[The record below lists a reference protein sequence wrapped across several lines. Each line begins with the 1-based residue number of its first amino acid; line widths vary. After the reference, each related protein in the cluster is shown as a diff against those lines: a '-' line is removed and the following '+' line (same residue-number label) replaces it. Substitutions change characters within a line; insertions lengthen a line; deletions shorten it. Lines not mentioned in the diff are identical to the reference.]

1 MSRVQRILVIEDAPD
16 LADGLRANLEVEG
29 YDVTVAHTGEEGLAA
44 AQRIRP
50 DLVLLD
56 VMLPGIDGY
65 QVLARL
71 RQVPLDTPVLIL
83 TARGEEVD
91 KVRGFRTGADDYV
104 TKPFGVLE
112 LLLRIK
118 ALLRRSPGREA
129 RDESGASP
137 APSRVIRAH
146 GLEIDPEDR
155 IVRRSG
161 TEIPLTPKAFDLL
174 VALIHKQGR
183 VASRQELLHHVWGYA
198 DSVTTRTVD
207 AHIAELRR
215 KLETDPAEPELIVT
229 VWKVGYRF
237 RPNHHRVHS

>member
-1 MSRVQRILVIEDAPD
+1 MTRILVIEDAPD

-29 YDVTVAHTGEEGLAA
+29 YDVTVALTGEEGIEAA
-44 AQRIRP
+44 RCSRP

-56 VMLPGIDGY
+56 VMLPGIDGS

-71 RQVPLDTPVLIL
+71 RQAAVDAPVLIL

-118 ALLRRSPGREA
+118 ALLRRGQA
-129 RDESGASP
+129 RDATSARK
-137 APSRVIRAH
+137 ARVVRVDDI
-146 GLEIDPEDR
+146 EIDADDR
-155 IVRRSG
+155 VVRRAG
-161 TEIPLTPKAFDLL
+161 TEIPLTPKSFDLL
-174 VALIHKQGR
+174 VALLEKQGR

-207 AHIAELRR
+207 AHVAELRR
-215 KLETDPAEPELIVT
+215 KLEKDPAEPRLILT
-229 VWKVGYRF
+229 VWKVGYRLRVDS
-237 RPNHHRVHS
+237 RPLHS

>member
-1 MSRVQRILVIEDAPD
+1 MKRILVIEDAPD

-29 YDVTVAHTGEEGLAA
+29 YDVTVAHTGEEGLVAA
-44 AQRIRP
+44 RRSTP

-71 RQVPLDTPVLIL
+71 RQASIDTPVLIL

-118 ALLRRSPGREA
+118 ALLRRSPGRDVA
-129 RDESGASP
+129 ASHSP
-137 APSRVIRAH
+137 RTIRVDDI
-146 GLEIDPEDR
+146 EIDPDDR
-155 IVRRSG
+155 VVRRAG
-161 TEIPLTPKAFDLL
+161 AEIPLTPKAFDLL
-174 VALIHKQGR
+174 VALIEKQGR

-207 AHIAELRR
+207 AHVAELRR
-215 KLETDPAEPELIVT
+215 KLEADPAEPRLILT
-229 VWKVGYRF
+229 VWKVGYRL
-237 RPNHHRVHS
+237 RAESRSLHT

>member
-1 MSRVQRILVIEDAPD
+1 MKRILIVEDAPD
-16 LADGLRANLEVEG
+16 LADGLKANLEVEG
-29 YDVTVAHTGEEGLAA
+29 YDVTVAHTGEDGIVAA
-44 AQRIRP
+44 HRIKP

-71 RQVPLDTPVLIL
+71 RHAGFETPVLML

-91 KVRGFRTGADDYV
+91 KVRGFRSGADDYV

-118 ALLRRSPGREA
+118 ALLRRGEPRDAVREPP
-129 RDESGASP
+129 R
-137 APSRVIRAH
+137 RA
-146 GLEIDPEDR
+146 LTFDDVEIDIDDR
-155 IVRRSG
+155 IVRRDG
-161 TEIPLTPKAFDLL
+161 AEIPLTPKGFDLL
-174 VALIHKQGR
+174 VALIEKQGR

-215 KLETDPAEPELIVT
+215 KLESDPADPQLILT
-229 VWKVGYRF
+229 VWKVGYRL
-237 RPNHHRVHS
+237 RSSVRGVHK

>member
-1 MSRVQRILVIEDAPD
+1 MKRILVIEDAPD

-29 YDVTVAHTGEEGLAA
+29 YDVTVAHTGEDGIAA
-44 AQRIRP
+44 AHRTNP

-65 QVLARL
+65 QVLAKL
-71 RQVPLDTPVLIL
+71 RQASFDTPVLIL

-118 ALLRRSPGREA
+118 ALLRRGSGREA
-129 RDESGASP
+129 GTPQRP
-137 APSRVIRAH
+137 ARVLKIDDI
-146 GLEIDPEDR
+146 EIDADDR
-155 IVRRSG
+155 VVRRQG
-161 TEIPLTPKAFDLL
+161 AEIPLTPKAFDLL
-174 VALIHKQGR
+174 VALIEKQGR

-198 DSVTTRTVD
+198 ESVTTRTVD

-215 KLETDPAEPELIVT
+215 KLEEDASDPQLILT
-229 VWKVGYRF
+229 VWKVGYRL
-237 RPNHHRVHS
+237 RPSSRSVHN

>member
-1 MSRVQRILVIEDAPD
+1 MKRILIIEDAPD

-29 YDVTVAHTGEEGLAA
+29 YEVTVAHTGEEGLIAA
-44 AQRIRP
+44 RRFDP

-71 RQVPLDTPVLIL
+71 RQASIETPVLIL

-118 ALLRRSPGREA
+118 ALLRRSPGRSADTPTPA
-129 RDESGASP
+129 RTI
-137 APSRVIRAH
+137 RVDDI
-146 GLEIDPEDR
+146 EIDPDDR
-155 IVRRSG
+155 VVRRAG
-161 TEIPLTPKAFDLL
+161 AEIPLTPKAFDLL
-174 VALIHKQGR
+174 VALIEKQGR

-207 AHIAELRR
+207 AHVAELRR
-215 KLETDPAEPELIVT
+215 KLEADPAEPRLILT
-229 VWKVGYRF
+229 VWKVGYRL
-237 RPNHHRVHS
+237 RAESRSLHT

>member
-1 MSRVQRILVIEDAPD
+1 MKRILIIEDAPD
-16 LADGLRANLEVEG
+16 LAEGLKANLEVDG
-29 YDVTVAHTGEEGLAA
+29 YDVTVAHTGEDGIVAA
-44 AQRIRP
+44 HRIKP

-71 RQVPLDTPVLIL
+71 RHAGFETPVLML

-91 KVRGFRTGADDYV
+91 KVRGFRSGADDYV

-118 ALLRRSPGREA
+118 ALLRRGEP
-129 RDESGASP
+129 RDAVPEPPRRSLTFDD
-137 APSRVIRAH
+137 V
-146 GLEIDPEDR
+146 EIDIDDR
-155 IVRRSG
+155 IVRRDG
-161 TEIPLTPKAFDLL
+161 AEIPLTPKGFDLL
-174 VALIHKQGR
+174 VALIEKQGR

-215 KLETDPAEPELIVT
+215 KLESDPADPQLILT
-229 VWKVGYRF
+229 VWKVGYRL
-237 RPNHHRVHS
+237 RSSVRGVHK